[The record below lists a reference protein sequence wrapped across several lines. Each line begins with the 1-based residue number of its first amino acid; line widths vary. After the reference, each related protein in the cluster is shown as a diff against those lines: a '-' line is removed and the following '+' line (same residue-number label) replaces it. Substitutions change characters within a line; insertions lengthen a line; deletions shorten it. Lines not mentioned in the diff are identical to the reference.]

1 MINRTS
7 TRGETHRRLRNLLL
21 RSSPGYRA
29 GVSESVRVAVAFRWN
44 EAGSVALDSE
54 GKLTL
59 SLSSEKRI
67 NALLT
72 RLVAEGG
79 RASLAIATTATIE
92 INGVSSPLDLT
103 KKASRLLAE
112 NAALVEAA

>member
-1 MINRTS
+1 MYRLAISEKDGT
-7 TRGETHRRLRNLLL
+7 TAIYVGEADELRRRFAHYRN
-21 RSSPGYRA
+21 PGPTQPR
-29 GVSESVRVAVAFRWN
+29 N
-44 EAGSVALDSE
+44 
-54 GKLTL
+54 
-59 SLSSEKRI
+59 KRI

-92 INGVSSPLDLT
+92 ISGVSSPLVT

-112 NAALVEAA
+112 NAALVEAAIICVDRIENL